1 MSKKEKKEELNR
13 FGEAE
18 GEKGA
23 GVKRDGRARMLEAQ
37 RPKETGSVFSDQ
49 DDMTP

>member
-23 GVKRDGRARMLEAQ
+23 GGVKRDGRARMLEAQ
-37 RPKETGSVFSDQ
+37 KA
-49 DDMTP
+49 